1 MGRVRNLRLPKDLES
16 DVDRYLLQNGIRFTD
31 LAVAGIR
38 SQVYAA
44 VEREDAQVIQTLRL
58 LKKLE

>member
-1 MGRVRNLRLPKDLES
+1 MGRVRTLRLPKDLES
-16 DVDRYLLQNGIRFTD
+16 DVDKYLEVNGIRFTD

-44 VEREDAQVIQTLRL
+44 VERDDTQAVPKIRL